1 MEFSRIGDHT
11 IKCVISEDEI
21 VNLGFTLD
29 EIMSNGERTQEF
41 MNHIFDLAEEKY
53 AMKFDIGVKT
63 VRADFL
69 PDHTLSLTFSEHQ
82 GTAMMEH
89 LKDIV
94 NGFLNAIPQDKWDEF
109 KKSSIE
115 DKVKKEVQT
124 DQSED
129 DDDVRVIAL
138 FTFQSMD
145 VLTRFAALV
154 RLEKIPPNMLYKHRN
169 AYILIIDLSNCTE
182 DEVLHLSILTD
193 EYADD
198 IAVGAERKAFL
209 EEHGEAILKENAIEQ
224 LKKLS
229 F

>member
-11 IKCVISEDEI
+11 IKCVISEEEI
-21 VNLGFTLD
+21 ENLGFTLD